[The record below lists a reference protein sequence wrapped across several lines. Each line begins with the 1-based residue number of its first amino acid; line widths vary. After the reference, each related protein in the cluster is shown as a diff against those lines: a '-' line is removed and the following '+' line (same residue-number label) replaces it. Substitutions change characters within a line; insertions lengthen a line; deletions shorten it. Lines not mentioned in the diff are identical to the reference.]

1 MYQKILRNY
10 RFCNKLI
17 MNKTITNI
25 RIPSLNISNFDKTM
39 EENIVETVVEGF
51 NIPLTP
57 DSNLNTKQKS
67 KPRMKNDEIQ
77 YKCREYGILLADPLP
92 SIKDLRKIL
101 SEYEK
106 KIKNEEKE
114 NTKKT
119 IENRIK
125 EHKEKKKDPNREKFI
140 PTPFEDSPIQ
150 QEFQRLIQIMVQHEN
165 DMQICHYEMHKI
177 NKCYPSRKNE
187 NKMVF
192 GKLAERS
199 LYNAWRNKLGIDC
212 TDLDNLCNVGSE
224 YKNDFRI
231 GDLAVSQKTTK
242 NKTGDIILINTYSTL
257 DHGDNLN
264 IDLVLC
270 VIETGK
276 IYFIPHDVVD
286 EIQYVE
292 YETGRIVYKNA
303 IKKFMETDY
312 PQYIYTFPPL
322 SEEQQKNI
330 ENMNEID
337 LIGMLFESIKS

>member
-1 MYQKILRNY
+1 
-10 RFCNKLI
+10 
-17 MNKTITNI
+17 MNHTITNVL
-25 RIPSLNISNFDKTM
+25 IPGLQIPLFNETM
-39 EENIVETVVEGF
+39 EENVVEGF
-51 NIPLTP
+51 SLPSTPNSLIPEP
-57 DSNLNTKQKS
+57 NTKQKS
-67 KPRMKNDEIQ
+67 KPRLKNNEIE
-77 YKCREYGILLADPLP
+77 YKCREYGIIPEPLP

-106 KIKNEEKE
+106 KMKNEEKE
-114 NTKKT
+114 KTKKM

-125 EHKEKKKDPNREKFI
+125 EHKEKRNDPNREKFI
-140 PTPFEDSPIQ
+140 PTRLEDSPIQ
-150 QEFQRLIQIMVQHEN
+150 QEFNRLILIMNEN
-165 DMQICHYEMHKI
+165 VEHMRTCHYEMHKI

-192 GKLAERS
+192 GKLAERA
-199 LYNAWRNKLGIDC
+199 LYNAWRNKIGIDC

-224 YKNDFRI
+224 YKNDFKI
-231 GDLAVSQKTTK
+231 GDLAISQKTTK
-242 NKTGDIILINTYSTL
+242 NKTGDIIMINTYSTL

-276 IYFIPHDVVD
+276 IYFIPHDIVD

-303 IKKFMETDY
+303 IKKFIETDY
-312 PQYIYTFPPL
+312 PQFIYTFPPL

-330 ENMNEID
+330 DNLKEID
-337 LIGMLFESIKS
+337 LIGTLYESIKS